1 VMVALPIHVS
11 TEENLKDSI
20 KIRVYVIHPTL
31 GDEELTALRFRVDVA
46 EAKNA
51 SQHATI
57 RRMKAIEMVTRNHE
71 RLACIKIKRQLAS
84 V

>member
-31 GDEELTALRFRVDVA
+31 V
-46 EAKNA
+46 
-51 SQHATI
+51 ATI
-57 RRMKAIEMVTRNHE
+57 SFPAATVVRTLAQHGKAIRGIQEHLLGGRGADGFE
-71 RLACIKIKRQLAS
+71 I
-84 V
+84 